1 MWQMMNEYV
10 NYHMIAFEAFTPV
23 RFAMQRLNHVPEI
36 SDLMYFYKTLRG
48 RTIHACL
55 LEK

>member
-1 MWQMMNEYV
+1 MMNEYV

-23 RFAMQRLNHVPEI
+23 RFSMQRLNHVPEI